1 MHTTSNCFINLSN
14 GMRRKMAACME
25 LKLEALQRVDEGET
39 MQWAVKNIV
48 LARLLLV
55 IERENELDL

>member
-1 MHTTSNCFINLSN
+1 
-14 GMRRKMAACME
+14 ME